1 MKGVPMVFGML
12 FFCIPERCLT
22 LSMIKKIL
30 VLIALFATA
39 ISCNNKKI
47 NPETDVEV
55 ATAFVRDILDNNFK
69 EAEQFLLID
78 ETNRQ
83 YFDRFQQQY
92 HAQDKEKLEKYK
104 DAEIIVNEVSYV
116 TDTICIFNYS
126 NSYSRQEKTKL
137 KLVRIDNKWLV
148 DLKYTFSG
156 NL

>member
-1 MKGVPMVFGML
+1 
-12 FFCIPERCLT
+12 
-22 LSMIKKIL
+22 MIKRIL
-30 VLIALFATA
+30 ILITLFATV
-39 ISCNNKKI
+39 ISCDNTKK

-69 EAEQFLLID
+69 EAEQFLLMD

-92 HAQDKEKLEKYK
+92 HTQDKKKLEKYK

-126 NSYSRQEKTKL
+126 NSYSVQEKTKL
-137 KLVRIDNKWLV
+137 KLVRINHHWLV